1 MPGDVVGVDVAD
13 HREVDLQ
20 RAVAGALGAQLLQAR
35 LQARLPRARR
45 PAVDEQQHGLGG
57 AAGVDQQRVAVE
69 GLQCFEREDHGVV
82 DRVALARS
90 AKPYQIDWIA
100 RSASTTPLPW
110 K

>member
-20 RAVAGALGAQLLQAR
+20 RAVARPLGAQLLQAR

-57 AAGVDQQRVAVE
+57 GAGVEQQRVSVK
-69 GLQCFEREDHGVV
+69 GLQCLEREDHGG
-82 DRVALARS
+82 RLAPFRS
-90 AKPYQIDWIA
+90 DWIA